1 MKLYALRMSLL
12 ALLMWGIALPSIHAH
27 IVPEESERLDPE
39 TYRHDYRLAKGKF
52 LVAGAD
58 LNDPVFKKTVILLFE
73 YGSHGAAGLI
83 LNRPLKMK
91 LADGVLGVAESRKDD
106 PLFFGGPVEPGNVWM
121 LFRTEGEMEG
131 CGPVLPGVC
140 VSTSEA
146 NLRKGMEAGMPSDSF
161 RIYAG
166 YAGWAPDQLEREL
179 LQGGWHV
186 MDAGPDAIFALDPV
200 KVWDDLLP
208 G

>member
-1 MKLYALRMSLL
+1 MKSSTLKTVLL
-12 ALLMWGIALPSIHAH
+12 TLLIWGIALPPIRAH
-27 IVPEESERLDPE
+27 IAQDEPERLDPE
-39 TYRHDYRLAKGKF
+39 TYRHDLPLAKGKF
-52 LVAGAD
+52 LVAEAG
-58 LNDPVFKKTVILLFE
+58 LNDPVFNKTVILLFE

-91 LADGVLGVAESRKDD
+91 LADSIPGVADSRKDD

-121 LFRTEGEMEG
+121 LFRTEEDIEG

-146 NLRKGMEAGMPSDSF
+146 NLKKGMEAGMPSDSF

-166 YAGWAPDQLEREL
+166 YAGWATSQLEREL
-179 LQGGWHV
+179 LRGGWHV
-186 MDAGPDAIFALDPV
+186 IDAVPDAVFSPDPARL
-200 KVWDDLLP
+200 WDELLP

>member
-1 MKLYALRMSLL
+1 MKSSALKTVLFTLL
-12 ALLMWGIALPSIHAH
+12 IWSILLPSIHAH
-27 IVPEESERLDPE
+27 IAPEAPERLDPE

-52 LVAGAD
+52 LVAEAG

-83 LNRPLKMK
+83 INRPLHLK
-91 LADGVLGVAESRKDD
+91 LADSVPGAAESRRND

-140 VSTSEA
+140 VSTSEI
-146 NLRKGMEAGMPSDSF
+146 NLKKGMEAGLPSDSF

-166 YAGWAPDQLEREL
+166 YAGWAPSQLEREL
-179 LQGGWHV
+179 LRGGWHV
-186 MDAGPDAIFALDPV
+186 MDAVPDAIFSPDPA
-200 KVWDDLLP
+200 KVWGELLP